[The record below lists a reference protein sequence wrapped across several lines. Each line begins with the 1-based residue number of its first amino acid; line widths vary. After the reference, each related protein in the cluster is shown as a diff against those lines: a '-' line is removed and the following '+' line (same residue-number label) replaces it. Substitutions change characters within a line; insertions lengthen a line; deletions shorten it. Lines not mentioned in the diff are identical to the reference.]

1 MGASLR
7 PSDIEGRYRARLRE
21 LWGDEDGEGE
31 PERALSEDP
40 CPQQEAARIGAAIP
54 RLRRLSSGRRLG
66 ERRSTPDRR
75 DNEYMA
81 EAEAEAPIDQ
91 ERARSVV
98 LRFKA
103 EERLRLIEQRTEETA
118 RQRGLQR
125 GLAEGSAQ
133 VAAVLD
139 QAEEMLVELSEAR
152 SELRNRAR
160 REAVELAV
168 LMTRQL
174 LQLDLA
180 AMPRGLA
187 AGFEAWIEKE
197 AARLGDAV
205 VLRAPPALQELLL
218 AMPAVQEGR
227 VRLEVDPH
235 APAQRMRILGSDGA
249 AEFDPRAGLDAM
261 EAAMRTALADCPED
275 EA

>member
-1 MGASLR
+1 
-7 PSDIEGRYRARLRE
+7 
-21 LWGDEDGEGE
+21 
-31 PERALSEDP
+31 
-40 CPQQEAARIGAAIP
+40 
-54 RLRRLSSGRRLG
+54 
-66 ERRSTPDRR
+66 
-75 DNEYMA
+75 MA
-81 EAEAEAPIDQ
+81 EAEPEAPIDQ

-152 SELRNRAR
+152 RELRARAR

-174 LQLDLA
+174 LQLDMASL
-180 AMPRGLA
+180 PGGLA
-187 AGFEAWIEKE
+187 AGFESWLERE
-197 AARLGDAV
+197 AARLGDGL

-218 AMPAVQEGR
+218 AMPAIQEGR

-235 APAQRMRILGSDGA
+235 APAHRMRILGSEGA
-249 AEFDPRAGLDAM
+249 AELDPGAGLDSM
-261 EAAMRTALADCPED
+261 EAAMRAALSDVPEED
-275 EA
+275 A